1 MPQQHNYLIRG
12 RDKLAQH
19 TDFQLVGRDKE
30 LKQLTGILMRKQANS
45 VLLVG
50 TGGVGCSALCL
61 GLQASKS
68 DQHASFDI
76 INKRFYWLD
85 TDGLFSSGD
94 PNSMNEHF
102 QKLLRTLGR
111 SAEAI
116 LIVEDAR
123 DFIEAARNNGC
134 TNFINALVRDVRLGK
149 FQVIFETRDEDLE
162 VVLKCHS
169 DMREYYTMLDI
180 KEPADDSL
188 FDIITTTSKRLEQHH
203 KIKIS
208 AEAINTAIDLTN
220 KYRVR
225 EMSLS
230 RAQPERTLNLL
241 DRALTTY
248 RQQAHAS
255 PAALTELNQQLS
267 QIESALAGD
276 ETSELTHVPAEQ
288 LLAKKNELIQAISQQ
303 HEQWQAVQ
311 QQLRKCYKNQR
322 DGEEGL
328 LELEEALLKQQ
339 EIEQQKGE
347 KKAEPET
354 VNQFRSFSASLAAGF
369 ESEAISKIRADITKM
384 EAYVQENK
392 AAFDQLTA
400 QVNANLSLD
409 TDSVLSKFSAIS
421 GIATDKLNQDERS
434 KLLKIHSVLNS
445 RVYGQDHAVN
455 QLADAVRVARVGLK
469 DPEKPQASFMFLGPS
484 GTGKTELAKALAA
497 ALFDDERALLRFDM
511 SEYMEKHGVAKL
523 IGAPPGY
530 EGYEAG
536 GILTNSMRANPRV
549 IILFDEME
557 KAHPDVFNVL
567 LQVLD
572 DGRLTDNRGLTV
584 SFGEAIILMTTNI
597 GQPNFLDESLTFDEA
612 VSATMEELDE
622 VYRPEFLNRF
632 NGRENIVCFNRLDLA
647 VVEKIARREIEK
659 LNHQIQAGGKNIH
672 INISDQTLADICQDI
687 YVPAIGARGLP
698 GYITTR
704 IKPAVA
710 NTLLQTPNAEGEMV
724 IKYDTTTKELDISAP
739 GVPSVLDP
747 A

>member
-1 MPQQHNYLIRG
+1 MPQNNHLIRG
-12 RDKLAQH
+12 RDKLAQQP
-19 TDFQLVGRDKE
+19 DFQLVGRDKE
-30 LKQLTGILMRKQANS
+30 LKQLAGVLMRKQANS

-61 GLQASKS
+61 GLQASKNDS
-68 DQHASFDI
+68 EASFDI
-76 INKRFYWLD
+76 INKRIYWLD
-85 TDGLFSSGD
+85 TDGLFASGD
-94 PNSMNEHF
+94 PSAMNEHF
-102 QKLLRTLGR
+102 QKLLRTLSR
-111 SAEAI
+111 SKESI
-116 LIVEDAR
+116 LIIEDAR

-134 TNFINALVRDVRLGK
+134 TNFINALVREIRMNK
-149 FQVIFETRDEDLE
+149 FQVIFETRDDDLE

-180 KEPADDSL
+180 KEPAHESL
-188 FDIITTTSKRLEQHH
+188 TEIITVTSKRLEQHH
-203 KIKIS
+203 KITIS
-208 AEAINTAIDLTN
+208 EDAIATAIDLTN

-230 RAQPERTLNLL
+230 RAQPERSLNLL

-248 RQQAHAS
+248 RQRAHAA
-255 PAALTELNQQLS
+255 PAELTQLNQQLNL
-267 QIESALAGD
+267 IEAAIAGD
-276 ETSELTHVPAEQ
+276 ESSEFLHVPTEQ
-288 LLAKKNELIQAISQQ
+288 LLSKKSELLQLISQQ
-303 HEQWQAVQ
+303 QKQWQSIQ

-328 LELEEALLKQQ
+328 IELENALLKQQ
-339 EIEQQKGE
+339 EVEQAQGDTKP
-347 KKAEPET
+347 EPET
-354 VNQFRSFSASLAAGF
+354 LDQFRSFSASLAAGF
-369 ESEAISKIRADITKM
+369 ESEAISKIRAEIAQM
-384 EAYVQENK
+384 EAYVKENK
-392 AAFDQLTA
+392 QAFEQLTR
-400 QVNANLSLD
+400 QVNANLCLD
-409 TDSVLSKFSAIS
+409 VDSVLAEFSAIS

-445 RVYGQDHAVN
+445 RVYGQDHAVD

-536 GILTNSMRANPRV
+536 GILTNSMRSNPRV
-549 IILFDEME
+549 IVLFDEME

-597 GQPNFLDESLTFDEA
+597 GQPNFLDENLSFDEA
-612 VSATMEELDE
+612 VSETMKELDQ

-647 VVEKIARREIEK
+647 VVEKIARREIDK
-659 LNHQIQAGGKNIH
+659 LNRQIKASGKNIN

-710 NTLLQTPNAEGEMV
+710 NTLLQTPDAEGEML
-724 IKYDTTTKELDISAP
+724 IKYDITTKQLNISAP
-739 GVPSVLDP
+739 TKQAVLNP

>member
-1 MPQQHNYLIRG
+1 MSQDNFLIRG
-12 RDKLAQH
+12 RDKLAQYP
-19 TDFQLVGRDKE
+19 DFQLVGRDKE
-30 LKQLTGILMRKQANS
+30 LKQLAGVLMRKQANS

-61 GLQASKS
+61 GLQASKN
-68 DQHASFDI
+68 DPHASFDI
-76 INKRFYWLD
+76 INKRIFWLD
-85 TDGLFSSGD
+85 TDGLFASGD
-94 PNSMNEHF
+94 PNAMNEQY
-102 QKLLRTLGR
+102 QKLLRTLSR
-111 SAEAI
+111 SRESI
-116 LIVEDAR
+116 LIIEDAR

-134 TNFINALVRDVRLGK
+134 TNFINALVREIRMNK

-180 KEPADDSL
+180 KEPPHGSL
-188 FDIITTTSKRLEQHH
+188 TEIISVTSKRLEQHH
-203 KIKIS
+203 KISIS
-208 AEAINTAIDLTN
+208 QEAIDTAIDLTN

-230 RAQPERTLNLL
+230 RAQPERSLNLL
-241 DRALTTY
+241 DRALTSY
-248 RQQAHAS
+248 RQRAHAE
-255 PAALTELNQQLS
+255 PAKLTQLNYQLS
-267 QIESALAGD
+267 LIELAIAGD
-276 ETSELTHVPAEQ
+276 ENSDFLHIPAEQ
-288 LLAKKNELIQAISQQ
+288 LLSKKAELAQAIT
-303 HEQWQAVQ
+303 Q
-311 QQLRKCYKNQR
+311 QQAQWHDIQQQMRKCYKNQR

-328 LELEEALLKQQ
+328 IELEDSLNKQQ
-339 EIEQQKGE
+339 ALEQQKDTA
-347 KKAEPET
+347 KPEPET
-354 VNQFRSFSASLAAGF
+354 VEQFRGFSASLAAGF
-369 ESEAISKIRADITKM
+369 ESEAISKIRTEIAQM
-384 EAYVQENK
+384 EAYVKENRLK
-392 AAFDQLTA
+392 FDQLTS
-400 QVNANLSLD
+400 QVNAELCLD
-409 TDSVLSKFSAIS
+409 VESVLAEFSAIS

-434 KLLKIHSVLNS
+434 KLLKIQSVLS
-445 RVYGQDHAVN
+445 ARVFGQDHAVA

-549 IILFDEME
+549 IVLFDEIE

-584 SFGEAIILMTTNI
+584 SFSDAIILMTTNI
-597 GQPNFLDESLTFDEA
+597 GQPHFLDQNLSFDQA
-612 VSATMEELDE
+612 VAETMKELDQ

-647 VVEKIARREIEK
+647 VVEKIARREIDK
-659 LNHQIQAGGKNIH
+659 LNHQIKASGKKII
-672 INISDQTLADICQDI
+672 INVSDQTLADICKDI

-710 NTLLQTPNAEGEMV
+710 NTLLQTPHAQGEMV
-724 IKYDTTTKELDISAP
+724 INYDPSAKQLAISAP
-739 GVPSVLDP
+739 LSQATVQP

>member
-1 MPQQHNYLIRG
+1 MPQNNHLIRG
-12 RDKLAQH
+12 RDKLAQQP
-19 TDFQLVGRDKE
+19 DFQLVGRDKE
-30 LKQLTGILMRKQANS
+30 LKQLAGVLMRKQANS

-61 GLQASKS
+61 GLQASKNDS
-68 DQHASFDI
+68 EASFDI
-76 INKRFYWLD
+76 INKRIYWLD
-85 TDGLFSSGD
+85 TDGLFASGD
-94 PNSMNEHF
+94 PSAMNEHF
-102 QKLLRTLGR
+102 QKLLRTLSR
-111 SAEAI
+111 SKESI
-116 LIVEDAR
+116 LIIEDAR

-134 TNFINALVRDVRLGK
+134 TNFINALVREIRMNK
-149 FQVIFETRDEDLE
+149 FQVIFETRDDDLE

-180 KEPADDSL
+180 KEPAHESL
-188 FDIITTTSKRLEQHH
+188 TEIITVTSKRLEQHH
-203 KIKIS
+203 KITIS
-208 AEAINTAIDLTN
+208 EGAIATAIDLTN

-230 RAQPERTLNLL
+230 RAQPERSLNLL

-248 RQQAHAS
+248 RQRAHAA
-255 PAALTELNQQLS
+255 PAELTQLNQQLS
-267 QIESALAGD
+267 LIEAAIAGD
-276 ETSELTHVPAEQ
+276 ESSEFLHVPTEQ
-288 LLAKKNELIQAISQQ
+288 LLSKKSELLQLISQQ
-303 HEQWQAVQ
+303 QEQWQSIQ

-328 LELEEALLKQQ
+328 IELENALLKQQ
-339 EIEQQKGE
+339 EVEQAQGDTKP
-347 KKAEPET
+347 EPET
-354 VNQFRSFSASLAAGF
+354 LDQFRSFSASLAAGF
-369 ESEAISKIRADITKM
+369 ESEAISKIRAEIAQM
-384 EAYVQENK
+384 EAYVKENK
-392 AAFDQLTA
+392 QAFEQLTR
-400 QVNANLSLD
+400 QVNANLCLD
-409 TDSVLSKFSAIS
+409 VDSVLAEFSAIS

-445 RVYGQDHAVN
+445 RVYGQDHAVD

-536 GILTNSMRANPRV
+536 GILTNSMRSNPRV
-549 IILFDEME
+549 IVLFDEME

-597 GQPNFLDESLTFDEA
+597 GQPNFLDENLSFDEA
-612 VSATMEELDE
+612 VSETMKELDQ

-647 VVEKIARREIEK
+647 VVEKIARREIDK
-659 LNHQIQAGGKNIH
+659 LNRQIKASGKNIN

-710 NTLLQTPNAEGEMV
+710 NTLLQTPDAEGEML
-724 IKYDTTTKELDISAP
+724 IKYDITTKQLNISAP
-739 GVPSVLDP
+739 TKQAVLNP